1 MPDVNAEIVREHD
14 LGFYPVFDGD
24 QRKIR
29 TIRLAGFGVG
39 TGWTR
44 RAVAAA
50 NVVKT
55 HHKKTRGIN
64 RFARTDKSIPPACF
78 FIIAAMI
85 ASRMMTAR

>member
-1 MPDVNAEIVREHD
+1 MPDVNAQIVREHD

-24 QRKIR
+24 QGKIW
-29 TIRLAGFGVG
+29 TIGLARFWVG

-64 RFARTDKSIPPACF
+64 RFARTDKCIPPACF
-78 FIIAAMI
+78 FIIATMI